1 MSIDTRITQRF
12 TELGEQVLHVMDETD
27 SESNVN
33 IRIFTSWG
41 MSVLSLLKRVFGEN
55 SLQYEHFLD
64 AYETAREGD
73 YWSAQVC
80 IGILQSAKSDFENGY
95 MFNVRTLVKAE
106 LGDEILEQSKGLLQG
121 NYKDIA
127 CVLAGIALELTI
139 KDLCSRNK
147 ISINDKSKAEQLN
160 IELRKAE
167 IYNESMRKQ
176 VTAWIALRNHAA
188 HGEWNEYNQA
198 DVKSL
203 IDGVERFMGEYLS

>member
-1 MSIDTRITQRF
+1 MSIDSRITQRF
-12 TELGEQVLHVMDETD
+12 AELGEQVHHVMDESD
-27 SESNVN
+27 SSNVE

-41 MSVLSLLKRVFGEN
+41 MSVLNLLTRVFGEN
-55 SLQYEHFLD
+55 SLQYEHFSE
-64 AYETAREGD
+64 AYETAREND

-80 IGILQSAKSDFENGY
+80 IGILESAKNDFENGY

-106 LGDEILEQSKGLLQG
+106 LGDEILEQAKGLLQG

-127 CVLAGIALELTI
+127 CVLAGIALELAI

-147 ISINDKSKAEQLN
+147 ISTNDRSKAEQLN

-198 DVKSL
+198 DVKNL

>member
-1 MSIDTRITQRF
+1 MNIDTRISQCF
-12 TELGEQVLHVMDETD
+12 IELGEQVHHVMDEPA
-27 SESNVN
+27 SSHVN

-41 MSVLSLLKRVFGEN
+41 MSVLNLLKRVFGET
-55 SLQYEHFLD
+55 SIQYEHFLE
-64 AYETAREGD
+64 AYETGREDD

-80 IGILQSAKSDFENGY
+80 IGIFQSAKNDFDNGY
-95 MFNVRTLVKAE
+95 MFNVRTLIKAE
-106 LGDEILEQSKGLLQG
+106 LGDEILEQSKGLLHG

-127 CVLAGIALELTI
+127 CVLAGVALELAL
-139 KDLCSRNK
+139 KDLCIRNK
-147 ISINDKSKAEQLN
+147 LSINDKSKAEQLN

-176 VTAWIALRNHAA
+176 ITAWIALRNYAA